1 MNSYRD
7 AVGSYQNLPDT
18 VYLETEFVPIAMF
31 QRFQKYFPFKNVK
44 PLDMVIAKLR
54 SVKSSYELE
63 IVKQAGEIHKRVL
76 EERVPEILEEGMTE
90 AELATRLFSVMV
102 EEDTR
107 EYPVFRCLIP
117 KWL

>member
-1 MNSYRD
+1 
-7 AVGSYQNLPDT
+7 
-18 VYLETEFVPIAMF
+18 
-31 QRFQKYFPFKNVK
+31 
-44 PLDMVIAKLR
+44 MVIAKLR

-102 EEDTR
+102 EEGHQGISRFSMFDTEMVIGHICLVKVPFIPHISTGR
-107 EYPVFRCLIP
+107 EDAMA
-117 KWL
+117 

>member
-1 MNSYRD
+1 
-7 AVGSYQNLPDT
+7 
-18 VYLETEFVPIAMF
+18 
-31 QRFQKYFPFKNVK
+31 
-44 PLDMVIAKLR
+44 VIAKLR

-76 EERVPEILEEGMTE
+76 EERVPEFLEEGMTE
-90 AELATRLFSVMV
+90 AETCNQAVFRNGGGG
-102 EEDTR
+102 DTR